1 MVKTMLHKNNTIEK
15 SACKVASDL
24 YTVNS
29 NFNQKGTIMK
39 KSASLSALA
48 AARADLKN
56 ARIIVATLKEKV
68 AALRDAERDAKIAA
82 RAEKSAARDAKRA
95 AAIEKAKAR
104 LERLMNPVGHKA
116 QKAAKKPG
124 PVTVTKFNKETREA
138 AEIAA
143 NLVAKRK
150 TA

>member
-1 MVKTMLHKNNTIEK
+1 MVKTMLHGNNTIENN
-15 SACKVASDL
+15 ACKVALDL
-24 YTVNS
+24 YTVNL
-29 NFNQKGTIMK
+29 NFNHKGNAMK
-39 KSASLSALA
+39 NTALSALA

-56 ARIIVATLKEKV
+56 ARAMVVALKAKV
-68 AALRDAERDAKIAA
+68 ADLRAAEQNAKLAA
-82 RAEKSAARDAKRA
+82 RSAKSAAREQKRA

-138 AEIAA
+138 SEIAA
-143 NLVAKRK
+143 RLVAKRK